1 VRRPTHVRKR
11 DGRLVPFDEGRIADA
26 IYRAALA
33 VGGEDRFLAE
43 ELASMVTL
51 FLAKVLA
58 AGAGPGAGT
67 PALPGMEADGGAG
80 GAGAAAGGGASP
92 VPTIEQVQDMV
103 EKVLVDT
110 GHARTAK
117 AYILHRD
124 RRARLREAA
133 RARVAEG
140 AATLFDDRFLL
151 VEDPSAERTA
161 PFSAERLA
169 RTVAAEA
176 GLDREAALRVVEG
189 VEARLR
195 RARVRRIP
203 APVLG
208 SLVDAELLETGRLAE
223 PRRRSGAA
231 VPRSVIEEALSPPSR
246 PGAAIP
252 PETAARRLGGE
263 VLRAHALA
271 EAFPES
277 VASAHLDGTIHVHG
291 LARPGA
297 LHALTLSLDA
307 LKVEGVPGSGGR
319 TPARASDGARRFLA
333 QTGRAARTLR
343 AYATHGLGVPFAN
356 LLLAP
361 LLPGGPADLPDA
373 DALAEDAWHL
383 LFEAA
388 GDPDAV
394 PTELDL
400 VVEVPAALAGVPA
413 RGAGGRRDGSVLG
426 DHGPRALALARAVVA
441 ARASGEGLP
450 ARTLGPGLNLVLG
463 RAGLQDPRSREV
475 LREAL
480 GAATRGIP
488 LRLVLD
494 RDGVPTAGTG
504 LARERLEDAARLAD
518 PAAVRPFSCQRVTLN
533 LPRAA
538 FRVPPGDL
546 AGFFRECD
554 RAVDLALE
562 AHRARRSLLATAAA
576 GEGGALAPLFRRARA
591 AAGTSPLDFSTGS
604 WSVGVLGLNEAV
616 AWLLGEEL
624 HEGDGAVKVGSRIL
638 GYLALRVREAGRES
652 DLPAALDESS
662 STRAA
667 GRFLALDRVEH
678 REEQSRAVHA
688 REGYTAGAGLRPGAP
703 ADLLRRL
710 EAEGRLHGHLRTA
723 AFRFDPAVV
732 PGISDEGLLALVEK
746 AWLHT
751 AVTQIAFGEAA

>member
-1 VRRPTHVRKR
+1 MRRPTHVRKR
-11 DGRLVPFDEGRIADA
+11 DGRVVPFDEGRIADA

-43 ELASMVTL
+43 ELASLVTL
-51 FLAKVLA
+51 FLAKVLFA
-58 AGAGPGAGT
+58 EEA
-67 PALPGMEADGGAG
+67 PAPDA
-80 GAGAAAGGGASP
+80 

-103 EKVLVDT
+103 EKVLVET

-117 AYILHRD
+117 AYILHRE

-133 RARVAEG
+133 KARVAEG
-140 AATLFDDRFLL
+140 PPTLFDDRFLL
-151 VEDPSAERTA
+151 VEDAAAERTA

-169 RTVAAEA
+169 RTLAAET

-208 SLVDAELLETGRLAE
+208 SLVDAELLESGRLAE
-223 PRRRSGAA
+223 PRRRSGAV
-231 VPRSVIEEALSPPSR
+231 VPRAVIEDALSPRAR
-246 PGAAIP
+246 PGAAVP

-271 EAFPES
+271 EAFPEA
-277 VASAHLDGTIHVHG
+277 VASAHLEGTIHVHG
-291 LARPGA
+291 LARPTA

-307 LKVEGVPGSGGR
+307 LKVDGVPGAGGR
-319 TPARASDGARRFLA
+319 SPARAADDARRFLA
-333 QTGRAARTLR
+333 QSGRAARALR

-361 LLPGGPADLPDA
+361 LLPGGPGDLPDRDEA
-373 DALAEDAWHL
+373 REEAWHL
-383 LFEAA
+383 LFEVA
-388 GDPDAV
+388 GDPDGV
-394 PTELDL
+394 STEIDL
-400 VVEVPAALAGVPA
+400 AVEVPAALAGLPA
-413 RGAGGRRDGSVLG
+413 RGAGGRRDGSLLG
-426 DHGPRALALARAVVA
+426 DHGPRALELARAVVA

-450 ARTLGPGLNLVLG
+450 PRTLAPSLNLVLG

-480 GAATRGIP
+480 AAAVRGMP
-488 LRLVLD
+488 LRLVME
-494 RDGVPTAGTG
+494 RDGVPTAGTVHG
-504 LARERLEDAARLAD
+504 RERLEDPARRAD

-546 AGFFRECD
+546 TGFLRECD
-554 RAVDLALE
+554 RAVDLAVE

-576 GEGGALAPLFRRARA
+576 GEGGALAPLFRRPRPGG
-591 AAGTSPLDFSTGS
+591 AGTSPLDFSTGT
-604 WSVGVLGLNEAV
+604 WSVAVLGLNEAV
-616 AWLLGEEL
+616 SWLLGEEL
-624 HEGDGAVKVGSRIL
+624 HEGDGAVKVGTRIL
-638 GYLALRVREAGRES
+638 AYLSLRVREAGRAA
-652 DLPAALDESS
+652 DLPAALDESHS
-662 STRAA
+662 RRAA
-667 GRFLALDRVEH
+667 GRFLVLDRQEH
-678 REEQSRAVHA
+678 RAEQGQAVHA
-688 REGYTAGAGLRPGAP
+688 REGYTAGAGFRPGSP

-723 AFRFDPAVV
+723 AFRFDPAGA
-732 PGISDEGLLALVEK
+732 PGVSEEGLLALVEK
-746 AWLHT
+746 AFLHT
-751 AVTQIAFGEAA
+751 AVTQVALGEGA